1 MDLSDLEACHEAPA
15 DHPVAAASAGGRLR
29 HRKPPP
35 PLPARLLVD
44 AAFAAPATPVDVEA
58 VFALSPAMQRYLDVE
73 IAPLLRQQ
81 GRHRGLVDALYKR
94 EHLRLEYDAEVTRTA
109 AQAFDVRAGNC
120 LSLVVMT
127 AALAKH
133 LHLPVQY
140 QALMGQESWS
150 RSGGLAFVNGHV
162 NISVAKRLVDR
173 IQGSDSEGALQMSF
187 GRIDAGRGAALRV
200 VSEATI
206 LAMFMNNRA
215 AESLVAGDIAQ
226 AYAYAREAVLRDPG
240 YAGGFNTLGVIYRRH
255 GLGEP
260 AERAF
265 RHALGIEPEHRAA
278 LDNLALL
285 FESQQRLAEAAPLR
299 QTLRRL
305 ESEPPFQQFDL
316 GREAL
321 ARGDPA
327 AAREHF
333 ERALKRDPRLPRVPP
348 CAGRRAGGAGRQ
360 CRRDTPP
367 RAGRGHSLTRQQR
380 AIYAGKLD
388 RLKGQRLGP
397 RAETL

>member
-1 MDLSDLEACHEAPA
+1 MKRLLTTLLLLPLL
-15 DHPVAAASAGGRLR
+15 VAGCATA
-29 HRKPPP
+29 PPP

-44 AAFAAPATPVDVEA
+44 AAFAAPAVPIDVDA
-58 VFALSPAMQRYLDVE
+58 VFALSPAMQRYLDIE

-81 GRHRGLVDALYKR
+81 GRHRGLVDALHKR

-133 LHLPVQY
+133 LQLPVQY
-140 QALMGQESWS
+140 QALVGEETWS

-299 QTLRRL
+299 EALRRL

-333 ERALKRDPRLPRVPP
+333 ERALKRDPDYHEFHHALAVAL
-348 CAGRRAGGAGRQ
+348 AGLGDSAGATRHLALAVGN
-360 CRRDTPP
+360 
-367 RAGRGHSLTRQQR
+367 SLTRQQR